1 MFNIHDFVISEV
13 QPIGD
18 ICSDN
23 ILKGLVPLSLQFEK
37 LKIVP
42 YHYTQM
48 DLTQTSTPLLVTPN
62 RFTRTSQSAC
72 WNTGNGSPD
81 AIAFSVDKSGIVIA
95 GVCVY
100 GGAGQYQYELELLDD
115 VSSFTNNFE
124 KSFGPRK
131 SKGLNRIANIRE
143 NNLS

>member
-1 MFNIHDFVISEV
+1 
-13 QPIGD
+13 
-18 ICSDN
+18 
-23 ILKGLVPLSLQFEK
+23 
-37 LKIVP
+37 
-42 YHYTQM
+42 M

-115 VSSFTNNFE
+115 VSILE
-124 KSFGPRK
+124 ILDK
-131 SKGLNRIANIRE
+131 
-143 NNLS
+143 

>member
-1 MFNIHDFVISEV
+1 
-13 QPIGD
+13 
-18 ICSDN
+18 
-23 ILKGLVPLSLQFEK
+23 
-37 LKIVP
+37 
-42 YHYTQM
+42 
-48 DLTQTSTPLLVTPN
+48 
-62 RFTRTSQSAC
+62 
-72 WNTGNGSPD
+72 
-81 AIAFSVDKSGIVIA
+81 VIA

-124 KSFGPRK
+124 KSFEPRK